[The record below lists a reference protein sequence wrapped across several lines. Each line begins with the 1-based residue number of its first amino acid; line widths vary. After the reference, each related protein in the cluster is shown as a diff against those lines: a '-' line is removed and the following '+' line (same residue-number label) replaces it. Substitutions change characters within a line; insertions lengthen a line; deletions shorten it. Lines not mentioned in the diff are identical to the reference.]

1 VSSPLA
7 SPSCLTPMVQH
18 FPGGLEAIVVVC
30 EGLLGL
36 NGMEWFGGCEI
47 EEEKRKRVNPD
58 AV

>member
-1 VSSPLA
+1 
-7 SPSCLTPMVQH
+7 MVQH